1 MRSLLKLVPLTL
13 LAAAYAVTQDSITF
27 DRNWKVG
34 EGDAQRIGMAMTL
47 PIGDVV
53 VTMVATQKAV
63 KVHEN
68 GDADVETSLADMVVL
83 LNGNKVDVPGAG
95 TNPRTVT
102 RVNRVGMPLERPQ
115 GAGRGMGLEF
125 IAFASV
131 VVDKKLKPGESAT
144 IDYTSS
150 TDSKVRVKG
159 VTTAESIEAGI
170 AKVIGKYQVWAD
182 PADEKP
188 MQVAMTHWV
197 RVSDSKFM
205 KSEGTFT
212 DVPSQQG
219 IAISAVQYTM
229 ELIEK

>member
-1 MRSLLKLVPLTL
+1 MRSLLKLMPLALFTC
-13 LAAAYAVTQDSITF
+13 AYAATQDSITF
-27 DRNWKVG
+27 DQNWKVG
-34 EGDAQRIGMAMTL
+34 GGDTQRIGMAMTL
-47 PIGDVV
+47 PVGDVV
-53 VTMVATQKAV
+53 VTMVSTQKAL

-83 LNGNKVDVPGAG
+83 LNGNKMDVPGAG
-95 TNPRTVT
+95 SSPRTVT
-102 RVNRVGMPLERPQ
+102 RMNRVGMPLERPQ
-115 GAGRGMGLEF
+115 SAGRGMGLEF
-125 IAFASV
+125 IAFACV
-131 VVDKKLKPGESAT
+131 VVDKKMKAGEVAT
-144 IDYTSS
+144 IDYASS
-150 TDSKVRVKG
+150 AEPKVRIKG
-159 VTTAESIEAGI
+159 VTTIESIADGT
-170 AKVIGKYQVWAD
+170 AKVVGRYQVWAD

-188 MQVAMTHWV
+188 MQVAMTHWI